1 MASLLDSLFCQFSSL
16 FSKEGATPRSLSPFP
31 CASKPGIPSLLR
43 KEGQWETDVGI
54 VGSILQNG
62 SQLPSWCV
70 IRAGPAPPL
79 QETAGSCCW
88 VLGPAPRL
96 VGREQSLQLDT
107 PATWPARDA
116 VVGTGMPYGT
126 VGLKNHWEPDSIQ
139 QKQISRD
146 SFEKSWHLGK
156 HHFWYR
162 VALWSQ
168 EVKVLLCMWKTFT
181 NPKIYLALAL
191 DAEMPYIL
199 LAAQSP
205 C

>member
-1 MASLLDSLFCQFSSL
+1 MFPLGSVSSSASSRSPGDRGLQVSLLGAPTKKSLPHILVPKNGLTLGQL
-16 FSKEGATPRSLSPFP
+16 ILPILLALSKEGATPRSLSPFP

-43 KEGQWETDVGI
+43 KKGQWETDVGI

-107 PATWPARDA
+107 PAT
-116 VVGTGMPYGT
+116 
-126 VGLKNHWEPDSIQ
+126 
-139 QKQISRD
+139 
-146 SFEKSWHLGK
+146 
-156 HHFWYR
+156 
-162 VALWSQ
+162 
-168 EVKVLLCMWKTFT
+168 
-181 NPKIYLALAL
+181 
-191 DAEMPYIL
+191 
-199 LAAQSP
+199 
-205 C
+205 